1 MWQMINKYKQ
11 IMRKLLLIL
20 ALVMGG
26 ASLTTILA
34 DDQITMS
41 FIKKGATQTT
51 YLQEQPGLFIPLR
64 SLAILNSASSAI
76 PIII

>member
-1 MWQMINKYKQ
+1 
-11 IMRKLLLIL
+11 MRKLLLIL

-41 FIKKGATQTT
+41 FIKPKSVV
-51 YLQEQPGLFIPLR
+51 R
-64 SLAILNSASSAI
+64 LNWV
-76 PIII
+76 